1 MADSMT
7 SLERLLATVTHQVP
21 DHPPVMPVMLMQGAQ
36 ELGLS
41 LEEYFSK
48 GQHYANGQLH
58 LLEKFGHDCVI
69 GVPHVVEDTVAF
81 GATLMYFRNGPPSLG
96 KMVIREFNDI
106 HKMRAADPKSVPALQ
121 ETLHA
126 IELLAKQVKG
136 KVPIIGAAVAPFSL
150 PSLLMGAE
158 KWVDLLFSEPAVR
171 DPLLAQAL
179 ASARDF
185 CLAWANAQL
194 QAGADVIVLADGMAS
209 ATMITRDE
217 FKQFALPVIRETIP
231 QIKGPVVWEGVGS
244 ALSLIDLIADAGAV
258 AIVLDCHDD
267 LAQAHPLA
275 AGKITVMG
283 NMNNIAMRR
292 WSPEKMREQTQ
303 AALDATGGTDYIVG
317 AQGPEIPL
325 GVSDDAIRA
334 MIETVKTWQKK

>member
-1 MADSMT
+1 MT
-7 SLERLLATVTHQVP
+7 SPERLLATVTHKIP

-41 LEEYFSK
+41 LQEYFSK
-48 GQHYANGQLH
+48 GEHYATGQLR
-58 LLEKFGHDCVI
+58 LLEKFGHDGVI

-96 KMVIREFNDI
+96 KMVVRSFNEI
-106 HKMRAADPKSVPALQ
+106 KKMRAADPKAVPALR
-121 ETLHA
+121 ETLKA
-126 IELLAKQVKG
+126 IELLAQQVKG

-171 DPLLAQAL
+171 DPLLAQSL
-179 ASARDF
+179 AVARDF
-185 CLAWANAQL
+185 CVAWANAQL

-244 ALSLIDLIADAGAV
+244 ASSLIDLIAETGAV
-258 AIVLDCHDD
+258 AMVLDCHDD
-267 LAQAHPLA
+267 LAQAHKIA
-275 AGKITVMG
+275 AGKITLMG
-283 NMNNIAMRR
+283 NLNNIAMRR
-292 WSPEKMREQTQ
+292 WSPEKMRVETQ
-303 AALDATGGTDYIVG
+303 AALDATGGVDFIVG

-334 MIETVKTWQKK
+334 LIETTKEWKPK